1 MQSEEQ
7 IIMEEGDGH
16 ITRTTSRDEGEGDED
31 DEEQAQRAQARGAL
45 LHGGRMRGD
54 RASRRSGVVIAAMPW
69 LNKRRLKLSS
79 TDK

>member
-1 MQSEEQ
+1 
-7 IIMEEGDGH
+7 
-16 ITRTTSRDEGEGDED
+16 
-31 DEEQAQRAQARGAL
+31 
-45 LHGGRMRGD
+45 MRGD